1 MEDLLKANSSLIAT
15 DGLPSRFSFQN
26 QVQPNDLINSR
37 ILSAVFVS
45 NGKDLIKTTGK
56 QFPLSQP
63 LLINFKHITP
73 IAQSDLPVIGV
84 ELHGQPRCVYWNSLV
99 GDWSG
104 DGCWLAATNYTHS
117 TCMCNQA
124 GHFALQVVQSA
135 TGVATNF
142 SFNGIYPIFDLS
154 LNAKEHLIYTSQLI
168 SKLSSATAAVL
179 LLFILTVLVTINGDN
194 SELLTI
200 NRHLCFNMVATELLL
215 SFCAF
220 SVGQLVLCSIIN
232 ALLHY
237 FLLCILLWC
246 FLATFDIYLSLIDS
260 FDTMKCANRLAWYYL
275 LTYGGSLV
283 VLLISLIVDHNAS
296 FVNIH
301 SAIQLRHCWFSI
313 FDYLCF
319 TFIGPAVAVVLCSFV
334 FLAVSSFIVN
344 NNCNN
349 LQLISRTG
357 LNNNNKYSTATI
369 NSSLPVVN
377 NIMSGSMFKCG
388 SYSQTGLSAQ
398 TYVNT
403 KEQIKYE
410 DVRKSVRLTLVLLL
424 SQCLTWTS
432 GLLHV
437 NSQHSCM
444 LSVLFAFCNIFQA
457 IFLIIFCTARN
468 ESIEHHR
475 LAIHLRAYR
484 WIRDRLAKRVNGLT
498 AEHNNTAT
506 LAVASLNQINQLSS
520 AMSSLATTGSS
531 CLTNS
536 KSQCNL
542 GNNYLSN
549 ANAPL
554 ATAATLINQQNQP
567 VVTQLAT
574 TQVSG
579 ILNGN
584 VSILPNSQTIQMGMN
599 QLKQNSK
606 TLADRQSTSQLN
618 QFKSSLNNNQ
628 SKQQLYN
635 GSNYGFTGG
644 NIYHQPIYQQQN
656 IYHPVNNVNSPN
668 NFNTEPTHKTRTVAI
683 SMQAAVK
690 NSLNNLDSLSKFNC
704 TSNLSACTSLAQGT
718 DSFCTLL
725 LLLLFN
731 SICNLKN
738 IWTIN

>member
-15 DGLPSRFSFQN
+15 DGLPSRFNFQN
-26 QVQPNDLINSR
+26 QVQPSDLINSR

-45 NGKDLIKTTGK
+45 TGKDLIKTTGK

-84 ELHGQPRCVYWNSLV
+84 ELHGQPRCVYWNSLL

-124 GHFALQVVQSA
+124 GHFALQVVQS
-135 TGVATNF
+135 TGGMATNF

-154 LNAKEHLIYTSQLI
+154 PNAKEHLIYTSQLV
-168 SKLSSATAAVL
+168 SKLSSAVAAVL

-194 SELLTI
+194 SDLLTI
-200 NRHLCFNMVATELLL
+200 NRHLCFNMVVTELML
-215 SFCAF
+215 SFCVF
-220 SVGQLVLCSIIN
+220 SSNQLILCSIIN

-237 FLLCILLWC
+237 FLLSILLWC
-246 FLATFDIYLSLIDS
+246 FLATFDIYLSLVDS
-260 FDTMKCANRLAWYYL
+260 FDTMKCANRLAWYYV

-296 FVNIH
+296 FINIH
-301 SAIQLRHCWFSI
+301 SAITLKHCWFSI

-344 NNCNN
+344 NNCSN

-357 LNNNNKYSTATI
+357 LNSNNNNNKYSTATI

-410 DVRKSVRLTLVLLL
+410 DVRKGVRLTLVLILC
-424 SQCLTWTS
+424 QCLTWTS

-444 LSVLFAFCNIFQA
+444 LSILFAFCNIFQA
-457 IFLIIFCTARN
+457 IFVIIFCTARN

-475 LAIHLRAYR
+475 LAIHLRSYR
-484 WIRDRLAKRVNGLT
+484 WIRERLAKRVNGLT

-506 LAVASLNQINQLSS
+506 MAAASLNQINQLSS

-542 GNNYLSN
+542 GSNYLSN
-549 ANAPL
+549 AGAPL
-554 ATAATLINQQNQP
+554 ATAATLINQQSQP

-579 ILNGN
+579 LILNNGN
-584 VSILPNSQTIQMGMN
+584 VSILPNSATIQVGMN
-599 QLKQNSK
+599 QLNQASK
-606 TLADRQSTSQLN
+606 TLADRQSTNQLN
-618 QFKSSLNNNQ
+618 QFKSTLNNNQ
-628 SKQQLYN
+628 PKQQLYN
-635 GSNYGFTGG
+635 GSNYGFTSG
-644 NIYHQPIYQQQN
+644 NIYHQPIYQQQQQQQQN
-656 IYHPVNNVNSPN
+656 IYHPTNNVNSPN
-668 NFNTEPTHKTRTVAI
+668 NFNTEHAHKTRTVAI

-704 TSNLSACTSLAQGT
+704 TSNLSACPSLAQGT
-718 DSFCTLL
+718 DRFARL
-725 LLLLFN
+725 
-731 SICNLKN
+731 
-738 IWTIN
+738 